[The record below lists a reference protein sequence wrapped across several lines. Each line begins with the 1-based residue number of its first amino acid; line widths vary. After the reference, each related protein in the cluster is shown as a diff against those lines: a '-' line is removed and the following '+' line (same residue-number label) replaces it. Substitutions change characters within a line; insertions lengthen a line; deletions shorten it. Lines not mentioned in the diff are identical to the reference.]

1 MPAKPSRLELQAA
14 ANKTVPDVI
23 VPGLRVLF
31 CGINPGLYSAAI
43 GHHFGRPGNRFW
55 PALYAGGFTPR
66 LFSPYDEVELL
77 SLGLGIV
84 NLVDRASLA
93 ADELS
98 AEELVTGAQRL
109 EAKVAQC
116 RPSWVAVLTIG
127 EYRRAF
133 GRPKAQIGQQ
143 PEMIAGSHL
152 WLLPNPSGLNAHYT
166 PSVLGELF
174 GAFREAVEELT

>member
-1 MPAKPSRLELQAA
+1 MMSYKPTRAELQAA
-14 ANKTVPDVI
+14 VAKTVPDVI
-23 VPGLRVLF
+23 APGLKVLF

-66 LFSPYDEVELL
+66 LFTPYDEAELL

-98 AEELVTGAQRL
+98 TEELVAGARRL

-116 RPSWVAVLTIG
+116 KPRWVALLTIG

-133 GRPKAQIGQQ
+133 GRLKAQPGLQ
-143 PEMIAGSHL
+143 PETIGGARL

-166 PSVLGELF
+166 PSALAELF
-174 GAFREAVEELT
+174 DRFREVVDT

>member
-1 MPAKPSRLELQAA
+1 MLNKPSKDELLAA
-14 ANKTVPDVI
+14 YHKTVPDI
-23 VPGLRVLF
+23 IAPGLRVLF

-66 LFSPYDEVELL
+66 LFTPYEETELI

-84 NLVDRASLA
+84 SLVDRPSLA

-98 AEELVTGAQRL
+98 TEELFTGAQRL
-109 EAKVAQC
+109 TAKVAQYQP
-116 RPSWVAVLTIG
+116 RWVAVLTIG
-127 EYRRAF
+127 LYRRAF
-133 GRPKAQIGQQ
+133 KRPLAQPGLQSETIG
-143 PEMIAGSHL
+143 GSKL

-166 PSVLGELF
+166 PPTLAGLFGELRLAAE
-174 GAFREAVEELT
+174 G